1 MNEKETKKAQMLATI
16 KAARLDTYEAQ
27 GAAIRFESEDLG
39 ALVLFRHNL
48 PTESVTIVAFSGRKT
63 KPEIYV
69 RFRNISY
76 AEKYFQGW
84 RDRLIER
91 AQAKML
97 RKAEKAAKRAEGHGL
112 IVGDVLSCSWGYEQ
126 TNMEYFQVT
135 RLVGKCSVE
144 VREIGQDIEETGH
157 MRGLCTPLRN
167 AFIGE
172 PKVYRVDEYGSIKT
186 RSFGAYASKKEGLK
200 VAGME
205 FLRLIFIRAMPNG

>member
-1 MNEKETKKAQMLATI
+1 MTEKEIKKAQMLAAI
-16 KAARLDTYEAQ
+16 KAARLDSFEAQ

-39 ALVLFRHNL
+39 MLVLFRHNL
-48 PTESVTIVAFSGRKT
+48 PSESVTMVAFSGRKT

-69 RFRNISY
+69 RFKSLFY

-84 RDRLIER
+84 RDRVLER

-97 RKAEKAAKRAEGHGL
+97 QKAEKAAKRAAGHGL
-112 IVGDVLSCSWGYEQ
+112 VVGDVLSCNWGYEQ
-126 TNMEYFQVT
+126 TNIDYFQVI

-144 VREIGQDIEETGH
+144 AREIGKDIEETGH
-157 MRGLCTPLRN
+157 MRGLCTPLRG

-205 FLRLIFIRAMPNG
+205 FFTPDFYTSYA